1 MQDWTWVNEIV
12 RVATLAHDAAG
23 AGMVSNDKDITEAYR
38 NDLGRLVA
46 LVEVGIAHGYVDA
59 EGVLQDRP
67 LASGDVAQLKSGGP
81 AMTVGGEGTQWRCY
95 WFDGTEMKH
104 AVLPES
110 ALRRVEPPIAPV
122 AASAEPDAWQSSET
136 IPESMG
142 PGKHMLSPDGYQ
154 AAGPWFPF
162 AIIPAND
169 DDNALCVWRRPLR
182 KVST

>member
-67 LASGDVAQLKSGGP
+67 LASGDVVQLKSGGP
-81 AMTVGGEGTQWRCY
+81 AMTVSKLGATDDGSAALRCLWTDNTGEPRSNVFPLAC
-95 WFDGTEMKH
+95 
-104 AVLPES
+104 
-110 ALRRVEPPIAPV
+110 LRRVEPPVAPV
-122 AASAEPDAWQSSET
+122 AASAEPDAWQEDT
-136 IPESMG
+136 REPRVAC
-142 PGKHMLSPDGYQ
+142 PDGYEP
-154 AAGPWFPF
+154 AGGWVEQFTLSAGLWSPS
-162 AIIPAND
+162 
-169 DDNALCVWRRPLR
+169 WRRRLR
-182 KVST
+182 KVSP